1 MRTLLRTLRRL
12 LAVMPPSA
20 SRFLAVYATLL
31 GLLSILD
38 AAALG
43 LLALIITPLITGA
56 QATLPL
62 VGELDSVGLIIA
74 LGIVCALIVVK
85 GALTLVLVWIA
96 ARRMARYELIIG
108 NQLLDAYLNAPWVD
122 RLKRNSSDLI
132 RIADI
137 GIANTIAGFVL
148 PIATLPGEIMTF
160 TVVLAVLS
168 ISQPLVAAISFVYL
182 GLVAVVLYF
191 WISRRASE
199 AGRVG
204 LRYSMTVSR
213 LITEMVG
220 ALKEITL
227 RDKIDEVAEVVRG
240 NRVHTA
246 RARSNIQILGNVPR
260 VVLEAALIGGFVL
273 VGAAGYLTGGL
284 AAAVTAISLFA
295 LAGFRMVPSIQR
307 LQNVLTQVTTA
318 VPYVE
323 TVVGDILDAQ
333 SARAEKPASG
343 AASVSIE
350 SPTSLTLDGVGFR
363 YPGADQWAVRGVSL
377 SIPFGSTAAIVGASG
392 SGKSTLIDL
401 LLGLIEPDEG
411 VIAIDGTPLT
421 DLTRWWRARVGYV
434 PQEVSLFDASIAQN
448 VALSWSDDVDRDR
461 VMAALDGAQLL
472 PTIEARF
479 GGIDGGIG
487 ERGLSLSG
495 GQRQRLGVARAL
507 YADPLVLVLDE
518 ATSALDTVTEASVT
532 EAIMGL
538 KGRVTTVTVA
548 HRLATIQHSDQIF
561 FMSEGVLADHGTFD
575 QLVASNPEFARQ
587 AALAGLTGSWDAPA
601 P

>member
-1 MRTLLRTLRRL
+1 MRTLIRTLRRL
-12 LAVMPPSA
+12 LAVMPASA
-20 SRFLAVYATLL
+20 SRFLAGYASQL

-43 LLALIITPLITGA
+43 LLALIITPLIAGTTASIPFIGA
-56 QATLPL
+56 
-62 VGELDSVGLIIA
+62 VDSVGLLIA
-74 LGIVCALIVVK
+74 LGVVCALIIIK
-85 GALTLVLVWIA
+85 GGLTLMLVWIA
-96 ARRMARYELIIG
+96 SRRMAQYELIIG

-160 TVVLAVLS
+160 AVVLIVLAVT
-168 ISQPLVAAISFVYL
+168 QPLVAAISFVYL

-227 RDKIDEVAEVVRG
+227 RDKVDEVADVVRH

-246 RARSNIQILGNVPR
+246 RARANIQILGNVPR

-273 VGAAGYLTGGL
+273 VGAAGYLSGGL

-307 LQNVLTQVTTA
+307 FQNVLTQVTTA

-323 TVVGDILDAQ
+323 TVVDDILDAKA
-333 SARAEKPASG
+333 ARTDALAEPGPVVA
-343 AASVSIE
+343 IE
-350 SPTSLTLDGVGFR
+350 SPQALTLDAVGFR
-363 YPGADQWAVRGVSL
+363 YPGAQQWAVRGVSL
-377 SIPFGSTAAIVGASG
+377 SVPFGSTAAIVGASG

-411 VIAIDGTPLT
+411 IITIDDTPLP

-461 VMAALDGAQLL
+461 VVAALDQAQLL
-472 PTIEARF
+472 PTIDARF

-495 GQRQRLGVARAL
+495 GQRQRLGIARAL
-507 YADPLVLVLDE
+507 YAEPLVLVLDE
-518 ATSALDTVTEASVT
+518 ATSALDTATEASVT
-532 EAIMGL
+532 EAIIGL

-561 FMSEGVLADHGTFD
+561 FMSEGVLAARGTFE
-575 QLVASNPEFARQ
+575 QLIAANPEFARQ
-587 AALAGLTGSWDAPA
+587 AALAGLTGAWEV
-601 P
+601 